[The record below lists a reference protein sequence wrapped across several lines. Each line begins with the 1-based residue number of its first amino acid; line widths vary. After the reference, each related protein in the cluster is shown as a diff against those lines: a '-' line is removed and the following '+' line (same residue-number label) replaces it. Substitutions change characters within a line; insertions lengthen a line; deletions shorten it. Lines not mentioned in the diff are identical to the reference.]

1 MTYAPLGSTCG
12 ATALGTMPSARRMT
26 TLHVGHSRASVR
38 TMFDVVRAVEAWP
51 THLPHYRS
59 VRMLERDPD
68 GGGVVEMV
76 ADRPFGA
83 FRWPTVS
90 RSVMQ
95 VDHRRPAVRFRH
107 IGGLTTGME
116 VEWAFEADGLADG
129 RAAGTRISLLHLW
142 DGPRWPLIG
151 AVAAVRVIGPLFVTG
166 MASRTLVGLVRAA
179 EAVT

>member
-12 ATALGTMPSARRMT
+12 ATALGAMPRARRMT
-26 TLHVGHSRASVR
+26 THHVGHSRASVR

-59 VRMLERDPD
+59 VRMLERDLD

-83 FRWPTVS
+83 LRWPSVS
-90 RSVMQ
+90 RLVMQ

-107 IGGLTTGME
+107 IGGLTTGMD
-116 VEWAFEADGLADG
+116 VEWAFEAEGLADG
-129 RAAGTRISLLHLW
+129 RAAGTRISLHHLW

-151 AVAAVRVIGPLFVTG
+151 AVAAVRVIGPLFVAR
-166 MASRTLVGLVRAA
+166 MASRTLAGLLRAA
-179 EAVT
+179 ESVT